1 MEIITEI
8 ALPSLMGIII
18 INFISARHWYRSYL
32 AFLDEDN
39 NQISSNIDIAN
50 YDSGKCEGT
59 VVLNPSPSVTYI
71 KYNQKKNYIKYS
83 LDKGKTYVL
92 STKFTKNPV
101 SNKLYYGYWK
111 TDGDVYGYHNFEFDF
126 KYIEIN
132 ELYEDNQFNMY
143 GISK

>member
-18 INFISARHWYRSYL
+18 INFISTRHWYRSYL

-59 VVLNPSPSVTYI
+59 VVLNPSPSVTY
-71 KYNQKKNYIKYS
+71 
-83 LDKGKTYVL
+83 
-92 STKFTKNPV
+92 
-101 SNKLYYGYWK
+101 
-111 TDGDVYGYHNFEFDF
+111 
-126 KYIEIN
+126 
-132 ELYEDNQFNMY
+132 
-143 GISK
+143 